1 MQKPPPRELFDSL
14 PTISPEEA
22 MLSDDRELQLKGVA
36 SVLTAKEVIDRARR
50 CGTTVGSFIDGEYV
64 ALDPDS
70 PLLPDIDYLMS
81 LADKVLN
88 NS

>member
-22 MLSDDRELQLKGVA
+22 MLSDDREMQLRGVA
-36 SVLTAKEVIDRARR
+36 SVLTAKEVIERARLH
-50 CGTTVGSFIDGEYV
+50 GTTVGSYIDGKYV

-70 PLLPDIDYLMS
+70 PLLPDIEHLMS
-81 LADKVLN
+81 LAEKVLRN
-88 NS
+88 A